1 MPRGEDEGEERVE
14 EAQHMRAE
22 KHACV
27 PLLRTGK
34 ESVITSQSVITAA
47 GELLVGTTG
56 VLYS

>member
-22 KHACV
+22 KHACG
-27 PLLRTGK
+27 PLLRMVK

-47 GELLVGTTG
+47 GELLVGTTAA
-56 VLYS
+56 LHS